1 MTDFGASSNSSESEI
16 FFRMTD
22 RLQMESCAMA
32 VVKDGKSV
40 VISSKTTELIDHF
53 GAAFIR
59 RLKRALPDT
68 PIEVFM
74 PPDTEAMLDRF
85 NKLLTT
91 IKLDEATQP
100 RGGQLPEK
108 IWVVH
113 DANALA
119 THELDLFT
127 RLILQFP
134 GAGIG
139 AVLMFA
145 SESAQA
151 DKLSTQNKQFVSWA
165 LELPTP
171 EQKLSAIQQARKNG
185 NEEMAVEFFNKLAK
199 ASTKKT
205 TPLLNAAVASGG
217 ASKAASPQQDKSKSL
232 KKSKKWAWILAVS
245 ALLLSSMGVAAI
257 LHPDLSQKVMAQV
270 SGFYDDLLALGSPE
284 KKKTAQKNATNPES
298 AANNKLERNSD
309 TAPEIVA
316 APGQPNNEANNPPPP
331 GPPADLKPYTAKP
344 EAPVTTPPAAPA
356 PPTVA
361 AATPA
366 KPAKVITELPAVAVK
381 GRLWLRGLPEDTF
394 LLEHGVYETVKQAQ
408 STVKT
413 KAWLANARI
422 VPVYQQGKDDS
433 KFAVVTGPFRS
444 RDRAKNTMVRLN
456 LPSDVTIKP
465 QGTLLSQSKPQQ

>member
-1 MTDFGASSNSSESEI
+1 
-16 FFRMTD
+16 MTD

-32 VVKDGKSV
+32 MVKDGKSV

-91 IKLDEATQP
+91 IKLDEATKP

-151 DKLSTQNKQFVSWA
+151 DKLATQNKQFVSWT
-165 LELPTP
+165 LELPTA
-171 EQKLSAIQQARKNG
+171 EQKLSAIQQARKEG
-185 NEEMAVEFFNKLAK
+185 NEEAAVDFFNKLAK
-199 ASTKKT
+199 ASSKKT
-205 TPLLNAAVASGG
+205 TPLLNAAVSSGG
-217 ASKAASPQQDKSKSL
+217 ASKAASPQKDKSNKPQ
-232 KKSKKWAWILAVS
+232 KSKKWTWIMAVS
-245 ALLLSSMGVAAI
+245 ALLLSSVGVAAI
-257 LHPDLSQKVMAQV
+257 LHPDLGQKVIAQV
-270 SGFYDDLLALGSPE
+270 SEFYADVMALGSPE
-284 KKKTAQKNATNPES
+284 KKKTAQNNATKPEG
-298 AANNKLERNSD
+298 AADNKLETNPD
-309 TAPEIVA
+309 TAPDKVVA
-316 APGQPNNEANNPPPP
+316 LGQPKEDVKNPLPP
-331 GPPADLKPYTAKP
+331 GPPADLQPYTAKV
-344 EAPVTTPPAAPA
+344 EAPVATPP
-356 PPTVA
+356 VA

-366 KPAKVITELPAVAVK
+366 KPAKVITELPDVAVK

-394 LLEHGVYETVKQAQ
+394 LLEHGVYETVRQAQ
-408 STVKT
+408 SAVKA

-422 VPVYQQGKDDS
+422 VPMYEPGKDDA

-456 LPSDVTIKP
+456 LPSDVIIKP
-465 QGTLLSQSKPQQ
+465 QGTLLSQSKPPQ

>member
-1 MTDFGASSNSSESEI
+1 
-16 FFRMTD
+16 
-22 RLQMESCAMA
+22 MA

-91 IKLDEATQP
+91 IKLDEATKP

-217 ASKAASPQQDKSKSL
+217 ASKAAAPQKDKSKNP
-232 KKSKKWAWILAVS
+232 KKSKKWTWILAVS

-316 APGQPNNEANNPPPP
+316 APGQPKDDANNPPPP

>member
-32 VVKDGKSV
+32 MVKDGKSV

-91 IKLDEATQP
+91 IKLDEATKP
-100 RGGQLPEK
+100 KGGQLPEK

-151 DKLSTQNKQFVSWA
+151 DKLATQNKQFVSWA
-165 LELPTP
+165 LELPTA
-171 EQKLSAIQQARKNG
+171 EQKLSAIQQARKEG
-185 NEEMAVEFFNKLAK
+185 NEEVAVEFFNKLAK
-199 ASTKKT
+199 ASSKKT
-205 TPLLNAAVASGG
+205 TPLLNAAVSSGG
-217 ASKAASPQQDKSKSL
+217 ASKAASPQKDKSK
-232 KKSKKWAWILAVS
+232 KPQKSKKWTWIMAVS
-245 ALLLSSMGVAAI
+245 ALLLSSVGVAAI
-257 LHPDLSQKVMAQV
+257 LHPDLGQKVIAQV
-270 SGFYDDLLALGSPE
+270 SEFYADVMALGSPE
-284 KKKTAQKNATNPES
+284 KKKTAQNNATKPEG
-298 AANNKLERNSD
+298 AADNKLETNPD
-309 TAPEIVA
+309 TAPDKVVA
-316 APGQPNNEANNPPPP
+316 LGQPKEDVKNPLPP
-331 GPPADLKPYTAKP
+331 GPPADLQPYTAKV
-344 EAPVTTPPAAPA
+344 EAPVATPP
-356 PPTVA
+356 VA

-366 KPAKVITELPAVAVK
+366 KPAKVITELPDVAVK

-444 RDRAKNTMVRLN
+444 KDRAKNTMVRLN

-465 QGTLLSQSKPQQ
+465 QGTLLSQSKPPQ

>member
-1 MTDFGASSNSSESEI
+1 
-16 FFRMTD
+16 MTD

-32 VVKDGKSV
+32 MVKDGKSV

-91 IKLDEATQP
+91 IKLDEATKP

-151 DKLSTQNKQFVSWA
+151 DKLATQNKQFVSWA
-165 LELPTP
+165 LELPTA
-171 EQKLSAIQQARKNG
+171 EQKLSAIQQARKEG
-185 NEEMAVEFFNKLAK
+185 NEEVAVEFFNTLAK
-199 ASTKKT
+199 ASSKKT
-205 TPLLNAAVASGG
+205 TPLLNAAVSSGG
-217 ASKAASPQQDKSKSL
+217 ASKAASPQKDKSK
-232 KKSKKWAWILAVS
+232 KPQKSKKWTWIMAVS
-245 ALLLSSMGVAAI
+245 ALLLSSVGVAAI
-257 LHPDLSQKVMAQV
+257 LHPDLGQKVIAQV
-270 SGFYDDLLALGSPE
+270 SEFYADVMALGSPE
-284 KKKTAQKNATNPES
+284 KKKTAQNNATKPEG
-298 AANNKLERNSD
+298 AADNKLETNPD
-309 TAPEIVA
+309 TAPEKVA
-316 APGQPNNEANNPPPP
+316 ALGQPKEDVKNPLPP
-331 GPPADLKPYTAKP
+331 GPPADLQPYTAKV
-344 EAPVTTPPAAPA
+344 EAPVATPP
-356 PPTVA
+356 VA

-366 KPAKVITELPAVAVK
+366 KPAKVITELPDVAVK

-444 RDRAKNTMVRLN
+444 KDRAKNTMVRLN
-456 LPSDVTIKP
+456 LPSDVTIKA
-465 QGTLLSQSKPQQ
+465 QGTLLLQSKPPQ

>member
-1 MTDFGASSNSSESEI
+1 
-16 FFRMTD
+16 
-22 RLQMESCAMA
+22 MA

-91 IKLDEATQP
+91 LKLDEATKP

-145 SESAQA
+145 SESPQA
-151 DKLSTQNKQFVSWA
+151 DKLATQNKQFVSWA
-165 LELPTP
+165 LELPTS
-171 EQKLSAIQQARKNG
+171 EQKLSAIQQARKDG
-185 NEEMAVEFFNKLAK
+185 NEEAAVEFFNKLAK
-199 ASTKKT
+199 ASSKKT

-217 ASKAASPQQDKSKSL
+217 AAKAASPQKDKSK
-232 KKSKKWAWILAVS
+232 KPKQSKKWTWIMAVS
-245 ALLLSSMGVAAI
+245 ALLLSSVGVAAI
-257 LHPDLSQKVMAQV
+257 LHPELSEKVIAQV
-270 SGFYDDLLALGSPE
+270 SDFYDDVMALGSPA
-284 KKKTAQKNATNPES
+284 KKKTAQNNAAKPEGAVENKSEANPDAS
-298 AANNKLERNSD
+298 
-309 TAPEIVA
+309 PEKFA
-316 APGQPNNEANNPPPP
+316 APGQPKDEANNTKPP
-331 GPPADLKPYTAKP
+331 GPPADLNPYTAKP
-344 EAPVTTPPAAPA
+344 EAPAATPPVAAAAPA
-356 PPTVA
+356 KT
-361 AATPA
+361 
-366 KPAKVITELPAVAVK
+366 AKVITELPDVAVK
-381 GRLWLRGLPEDTF
+381 GRLWLKGLPEDTF
-394 LLEHGVYETVKQAQ
+394 FLEHGVYETVKQAQ
-408 STVKT
+408 STVKA

-422 VPVYQQGKDDS
+422 VPIYDQGKDDS

-444 RDRAKNTMVRLN
+444 KERAKNTMLRLN
-456 LPSDVTIKP
+456 LPAEVTIKP
-465 QGTLLSQSKPQQ
+465 QGTLLSQSKSPQ

>member
-1 MTDFGASSNSSESEI
+1 
-16 FFRMTD
+16 
-22 RLQMESCAMA
+22 MESCAMA

-91 IKLDEATQP
+91 LKLDEATKP
-100 RGGQLPEK
+100 KGGQLPEK

-119 THELDLFT
+119 THELDLLT

-151 DKLSTQNKQFVSWA
+151 DKLATQNKQFVSWA
-165 LELPTP
+165 LELPTA
-171 EQKLSAIQQARKNG
+171 EQKLSAIQQARKDG
-185 NEEMAVEFFNKLAK
+185 NEEVAVEFFNKLAK
-199 ASTKKT
+199 ASSKKT

-217 ASKAASPQQDKSKSL
+217 ASKAASPQKDKSK
-232 KKSKKWAWILAVS
+232 KPQKSKKWTWIMAVS
-245 ALLLSSMGVAAI
+245 ALLLSSVGVAAI
-257 LHPDLSQKVMAQV
+257 LHPELSGKVIAQV
-270 SGFYDDLLALGSPE
+270 TEFYDDVMALGSPG
-284 KKKTAQKNATNPES
+284 KKKTAQNATKPES
-298 AANNKLERNSD
+298 AADNKIETNTD
-309 TAPEIVA
+309 VAPEKVA
-316 APGQPNNEANNPPPP
+316 ASGQPKDDANNPAPP
-331 GPPADLKPYTAKP
+331 GPPADLNPYTPKP
-344 EAPVTTPPAAPA
+344 EAPIASPPL
-356 PPTVA
+356 
-361 AATPA
+361 ATASPA
-366 KPAKVITELPAVAVK
+366 KPAKVITELPDVAVK
-381 GRLWLRGLPEDTF
+381 GRLWLKALPEDTF
-394 LLEHGVYETVKQAQ
+394 FLEHGVYETVKQAQ
-408 STVKT
+408 STVKA

-422 VPVYQQGKDDS
+422 VPIYEQGKDDS

-444 RDRAKNTMVRLN
+444 KERAKNTMMRLN
-456 LPSDVTIKP
+456 LPAEVTIKP
-465 QGTLLSQSKPQQ
+465 QGTLLSQSKTPQ

>member
-32 VVKDGKSV
+32 MVKDGKSV

-91 IKLDEATQP
+91 IKLDEATKP

-151 DKLSTQNKQFVSWA
+151 DKLATQNKQFVSWA
-165 LELPTP
+165 LELPTA
-171 EQKLSAIQQARKNG
+171 EQKLSAIQQARKEG
-185 NEEMAVEFFNKLAK
+185 NEEAAVDFFNKLAK
-199 ASTKKT
+199 ASSKKT
-205 TPLLNAAVASGG
+205 TPLLNAAVSSGG
-217 ASKAASPQQDKSKSL
+217 ASKAASPQKDKSK
-232 KKSKKWAWILAVS
+232 KTIKSKKWTWIMAVS
-245 ALLLSSMGVAAI
+245 ALLLSSVGVAAI
-257 LHPDLSQKVMAQV
+257 LHPDLGQKVIAQV
-270 SGFYDDLLALGSPE
+270 SEFYADVMALGSPE
-284 KKKTAQKNATNPES
+284 KKKTAQNNATKPED
-298 AANNKLERNSD
+298 AADNKLETNPD
-309 TAPEIVA
+309 TAPEKVA
-316 APGQPNNEANNPPPP
+316 ALGQPKEDVKNPLPP
-331 GPPADLKPYTAKP
+331 GPPADLQPYTAKV
-344 EAPVTTPPAAPA
+344 EAPVATPP
-356 PPTVA
+356 VA

-366 KPAKVITELPAVAVK
+366 KPAKVITELPDVAVK

-444 RDRAKNTMVRLN
+444 KDRAKNTMVRLN
-456 LPSDVTIKP
+456 LPSDVTIKA
-465 QGTLLSQSKPQQ
+465 QGTLLLQSKPPQ

>member
-1 MTDFGASSNSSESEI
+1 
-16 FFRMTD
+16 MTD

-32 VVKDGKSV
+32 MVKDGKSV

-91 IKLDEATQP
+91 IKLDEATKP

-151 DKLSTQNKQFVSWA
+151 DKLATQNKQFVSWA
-165 LELPTP
+165 LELPTA
-171 EQKLSAIQQARKNG
+171 EQKLSAIQQARKEG
-185 NEEMAVEFFNKLAK
+185 NEEVAVEFFNKLAK
-199 ASTKKT
+199 ASSKKT
-205 TPLLNAAVASGG
+205 TPLLNAAVSSGG
-217 ASKAASPQQDKSKSL
+217 ASKAASPQKDKSK
-232 KKSKKWAWILAVS
+232 KPQKSKKWTWIMAVS
-245 ALLLSSMGVAAI
+245 ALLLSSVGVAAI
-257 LHPDLSQKVMAQV
+257 LHPDLGQKVIAQV
-270 SGFYDDLLALGSPE
+270 SEFYADVMALGSPE
-284 KKKTAQKNATNPES
+284 KKKTAQNNATKPED
-298 AANNKLERNSD
+298 AADNKLETNPD
-309 TAPEIVA
+309 TAPEKVA
-316 APGQPNNEANNPPPP
+316 ALGQPKEDVKNPLPP
-331 GPPADLKPYTAKP
+331 GPPADLQPYTAKV
-344 EAPVTTPPAAPA
+344 EAPVATPP
-356 PPTVA
+356 VA

-366 KPAKVITELPAVAVK
+366 KPAKVITELPDVAVK

-444 RDRAKNTMVRLN
+444 KDRAKNTMVRLN

-465 QGTLLSQSKPQQ
+465 QGTLLSQSKPPQ

>member
-32 VVKDGKSV
+32 MVKDGKSV

-74 PPDTEAMLDRF
+74 PPDTEAMLERF

-91 IKLDEATQP
+91 IKLDEATKP

-151 DKLSTQNKQFVSWA
+151 DKLATQNKQFVSWT
-165 LELPTP
+165 LELPTA
-171 EQKLSAIQQARKNG
+171 EQKLSAIQQARKEG
-185 NEEMAVEFFNKLAK
+185 NEEVAVEFFNKLAK
-199 ASTKKT
+199 ASSKKT
-205 TPLLNAAVASGG
+205 TPLLNAAVSSGG
-217 ASKAASPQQDKSKSL
+217 ASKAASPQKDKSK
-232 KKSKKWAWILAVS
+232 KPQKSKKWTWIMAVS
-245 ALLLSSMGVAAI
+245 ALLLSSVGVAAI
-257 LHPDLSQKVMAQV
+257 LHPDLGQKVIAQV
-270 SGFYDDLLALGSPE
+270 SEFYADVMALGSPE
-284 KKKTAQKNATNPES
+284 KKKTAQNNPTKPEDAADDKLETNP
-298 AANNKLERNSD
+298 D
-309 TAPEIVA
+309 TAPEKVA
-316 APGQPNNEANNPPPP
+316 VPGQPKEDVKNPPPP
-331 GPPADLKPYTAKP
+331 GPPADLQPYTTKV
-344 EAPVTTPPAAPA
+344 EAPVATPP
-356 PPTVA
+356 VA

-366 KPAKVITELPAVAVK
+366 KPAKVITELPDVAVK

-444 RDRAKNTMVRLN
+444 KDRAKNTMVRLN

-465 QGTLLSQSKPQQ
+465 QGTLLLQSKPPQ

>member
-32 VVKDGKSV
+32 MVKDGKSV

-74 PPDTEAMLDRF
+74 PPDTEAMLERF

-91 IKLDEATQP
+91 IKLDEATKP

-151 DKLSTQNKQFVSWA
+151 DKLATQNKQFVSWA
-165 LELPTP
+165 LELPTA
-171 EQKLSAIQQARKNG
+171 EQKLSAIQQARKEG
-185 NEEMAVEFFNKLAK
+185 NEEVAVEFFNKLAK
-199 ASTKKT
+199 ASSKKT
-205 TPLLNAAVASGG
+205 TPLLNAAVSSGG
-217 ASKAASPQQDKSKSL
+217 ASKAASPQKEKSK
-232 KKSKKWAWILAVS
+232 KPQKSKKWTWIMAIS
-245 ALLLSSMGVAAI
+245 ALLLSSVGVAAI
-257 LHPDLSQKVMAQV
+257 LHPDLGQKVIAQV
-270 SGFYDDLLALGSPE
+270 SEFYADVMALGSPE
-284 KKKTAQKNATNPES
+284 KKKTAQNNATKPEG
-298 AANNKLERNSD
+298 AADNKLETNPD
-309 TAPEIVA
+309 TAPEKVA
-316 APGQPNNEANNPPPP
+316 ALVQPKEDVKNPLPP
-331 GPPADLKPYTAKP
+331 GPPADLQPYTAKV
-344 EAPVTTPPAAPA
+344 EAPVATPP
-356 PPTVA
+356 VA

-366 KPAKVITELPAVAVK
+366 KPAKVITELPDVAVK

-444 RDRAKNTMVRLN
+444 KDRAKNTMVRLN

-465 QGTLLSQSKPQQ
+465 QGTLLLQSKPPQ

>member
-1 MTDFGASSNSSESEI
+1 
-16 FFRMTD
+16 MTD

-32 VVKDGKSV
+32 MVKDGKSV

-91 IKLDEATQP
+91 IKLDEATKP

-151 DKLSTQNKQFVSWA
+151 DKLATQNKQFVSWA
-165 LELPTP
+165 LELPTA
-171 EQKLSAIQQARKNG
+171 EQKLSAIQQARKEG
-185 NEEMAVEFFNKLAK
+185 NEEVAVEFFNKLAK
-199 ASTKKT
+199 ASSKKT
-205 TPLLNAAVASGG
+205 TPLLNAAVSSGG
-217 ASKAASPQQDKSKSL
+217 ASKAASPQKDKSK
-232 KKSKKWAWILAVS
+232 KPQKSKKWTWIMAVS
-245 ALLLSSMGVAAI
+245 ALLLSSVGVAAI
-257 LHPDLSQKVMAQV
+257 LHPDLGQKVIAQV
-270 SGFYDDLLALGSPE
+270 SEFYADVMALGSPE
-284 KKKTAQKNATNPES
+284 KKKTAQNNATKPEDD
-298 AANNKLERNSD
+298 ADNKLETNPD
-309 TAPEIVA
+309 TAPEKVA
-316 APGQPNNEANNPPPP
+316 VPGQPKDDAKNPPPP

-344 EAPVTTPPAAPA
+344 EAPVATPP
-356 PPTVA
+356 VA

-366 KPAKVITELPAVAVK
+366 KPAKVITELPDVAVK

-456 LPSDVTIKP
+456 LPSDVIIKP
-465 QGTLLSQSKPQQ
+465 QGTLLSQSKPPQ

>member
-91 IKLDEATQP
+91 IKLDEATKP

>member
-91 IKLDEATQP
+91 IKLDEATKP
-100 RGGQLPEK
+100 RSGQLPEK

-151 DKLSTQNKQFVSWA
+151 DKLATQNKQFVSWA

-171 EQKLSAIQQARKNG
+171 EQKLSAIQQARKEG
-185 NEEMAVEFFNKLAK
+185 NEEAAVEFFNKLAK

-205 TPLLNAAVASGG
+205 TPLLNAAVASGP
-217 ASKAASPQQDKSKSL
+217 ASKAAPPQKDKSKNL
-232 KKSKKWAWILAVS
+232 KKSKKWTWILAVS

-257 LHPDLSQKVMAQV
+257 LHPDLSQKVIAQV
-270 SGFYDDLLALGSPE
+270 SGFYDDVLALGSPE
-284 KKKTAQKNATNPES
+284 KKKTAQNNATKPEGV
-298 AANNKLERNSD
+298 ADNKLDTNPD
-309 TAPEIVA
+309 TAPEKVA
-316 APGQPNNEANNPPPP
+316 TAGQPKDDANNPPPP
-331 GPPADLKPYTAKP
+331 GPPADLNPYIAKA
-344 EAPVTTPPAAPA
+344 EAPVTTPP
-356 PPTVA
+356 VA
-361 AATPA
+361 AAPA
-366 KPAKVITELPAVAVK
+366 KPAKIITELPDVAVQ

-394 LLEHGVYETVKQAQ
+394 LLEHGVYETVRQAQ
-408 STVKT
+408 SAVKA

-422 VPVYQQGKDDS
+422 VPMYQPGKDDA
-433 KFAVVTGPFRS
+433 KFAVLTGPFRS
-444 RDRAKNTMVRLN
+444 KDRAKNTMVRLN

-465 QGTLLSQSKPQQ
+465 QGTLLSQSKPPQ

>member
-91 IKLDEATQP
+91 LKLDEATKP

-151 DKLSTQNKQFVSWA
+151 DKLATQNKQFVSWA
-165 LELPTP
+165 LELPTS
-171 EQKLSAIQQARKNG
+171 EQKLSAIQQARKDG
-185 NEEMAVEFFNKLAK
+185 NEELAVEFFNKLAK
-199 ASTKKT
+199 ASSKKT

-217 ASKAASPQQDKSKSL
+217 ASKAASPQKDKSK
-232 KKSKKWAWILAVS
+232 KPKQSKKWTWIMAVS
-245 ALLLSSMGVAAI
+245 ALLLSSVGVAAI
-257 LHPDLSQKVMAQV
+257 LHPELSEKVIAQV
-270 SGFYDDLLALGSPE
+270 SDFYDDVMALGSPA
-284 KKKTAQKNATNPES
+284 KKKTAQNNAAKPEGAVENKSEANPDAS
-298 AANNKLERNSD
+298 
-309 TAPEIVA
+309 PEKFA
-316 APGQPNNEANNPPPP
+316 APGQPKDEANNTKPP
-331 GPPADLKPYTAKP
+331 GPPADLNPYTAKP
-344 EAPVTTPPAAPA
+344 EAPAATPPVAAAAPA
-356 PPTVA
+356 KT
-361 AATPA
+361 
-366 KPAKVITELPAVAVK
+366 AKVITELPDVAVK
-381 GRLWLRGLPEDTF
+381 GRLWLKGLPEDTF
-394 LLEHGVYETVKQAQ
+394 FLEHGVYETVKQAQ
-408 STVKT
+408 STVKA

-422 VPVYQQGKDDS
+422 VPIYDQGKDDS

-444 RDRAKNTMVRLN
+444 KERAKNTMLRLN
-456 LPSDVTIKP
+456 LPAEVTIKP
-465 QGTLLSQSKPQQ
+465 QGTLLSQSKPPQ

>member
-1 MTDFGASSNSSESEI
+1 
-16 FFRMTD
+16 MTD

>member
-1 MTDFGASSNSSESEI
+1 
-16 FFRMTD
+16 MTD

-32 VVKDGKSV
+32 MVKDGKSV

-91 IKLDEATQP
+91 IKLDEATKP

-151 DKLSTQNKQFVSWA
+151 DKLATQNKQFVSWA
-165 LELPTP
+165 LELPTA
-171 EQKLSAIQQARKNG
+171 EQKLSAIQQARKEG
-185 NEEMAVEFFNKLAK
+185 NEEVAVEFFNKLAK
-199 ASTKKT
+199 ASSKKT
-205 TPLLNAAVASGG
+205 TPLLNAAVSSGG
-217 ASKAASPQQDKSKSL
+217 ASKAASPQKDKSK
-232 KKSKKWAWILAVS
+232 KPQKSKKWTWIMAVS
-245 ALLLSSMGVAAI
+245 ALLLSSVGVAAI
-257 LHPDLSQKVMAQV
+257 LHPDLGQKVIAQV
-270 SGFYDDLLALGSPE
+270 SEFYADVMALGSPE
-284 KKKTAQKNATNPES
+284 KKKTAQNNAMKAES
-298 AANNKLERNSD
+298 AADNKLETNPD
-309 TAPEIVA
+309 TAPDKVVA
-316 APGQPNNEANNPPPP
+316 LGQPKEDVKNPLPP
-331 GPPADLKPYTAKP
+331 GPPADLQPYTAKV
-344 EAPVTTPPAAPA
+344 EAPVATPP
-356 PPTVA
+356 VA

-366 KPAKVITELPAVAVK
+366 KPAKVITELPDVAVK

-444 RDRAKNTMVRLN
+444 KDRAKNTMVRLN
-456 LPSDVTIKP
+456 LSSDVTIKP
-465 QGTLLSQSKPQQ
+465 QGTLLSQSKPPQ

>member
-1 MTDFGASSNSSESEI
+1 
-16 FFRMTD
+16 MTD

-91 IKLDEATQP
+91 IKLDEATKP

-151 DKLSTQNKQFVSWA
+151 DKLATQNKQFVSWA

-171 EQKLSAIQQARKNG
+171 EQKLSAIQQARKEG
-185 NEEMAVEFFNKLAK
+185 NEEAAVEFFNKLAK

-205 TPLLNAAVASGG
+205 TPLLNAAVASGP
-217 ASKAASPQQDKSKSL
+217 ASKAAAPQKDKSKNP
-232 KKSKKWAWILAVS
+232 KKSKKWTWILAVS

-257 LHPDLSQKVMAQV
+257 LHPDLSQKVIAQV
-270 SGFYDDLLALGSPE
+270 SGFYDDVLALGSPE
-284 KKKTAQKNATNPES
+284 KKKTAQNNATKPEGV
-298 AANNKLERNSD
+298 ADNKLDTNPD
-309 TAPEIVA
+309 TAPEKVA
-316 APGQPNNEANNPPPP
+316 TAGQPKDDANNPPPP

-344 EAPVTTPPAAPA
+344 EVPVATPQ
-356 PPTVA
+356 VA
-361 AATPA
+361 AATPPVAAPAPA
-366 KPAKVITELPAVAVK
+366 KPSKVITELPEVAVQ

-394 LLEHGVYETVKQAQ
+394 LLEHGVYETVRQAQ
-408 STVKT
+408 SAVKA

-422 VPVYQQGKDDS
+422 VPMYEPGKDDA
-433 KFAVVTGPFRS
+433 KFAVLTGPFRS

-465 QGTLLSQSKPQQ
+465 QGTLLSQSKPPQ

>member
-91 IKLDEATQP
+91 IKLDEATKP

-151 DKLSTQNKQFVSWA
+151 DKLATQNKQFVSWA

-171 EQKLSAIQQARKNG
+171 EQKLSAIQQARKEG
-185 NEEMAVEFFNKLAK
+185 NEEVAVEFFNKLAK

-205 TPLLNAAVASGG
+205 TPLLNAAVASGP
-217 ASKAASPQQDKSKSL
+217 ASKAAPPQKDKSKNL
-232 KKSKKWAWILAVS
+232 KKSKKWTWILAVS

-257 LHPDLSQKVMAQV
+257 LHPDLSQKVIAQV
-270 SGFYDDLLALGSPE
+270 TGFYDDVLALGSPE
-284 KKKTAQKNATNPES
+284 KKKTAQINATKAEGAAVNKSETNP
-298 AANNKLERNSD
+298 D
-309 TAPEIVA
+309 TAPEKVA
-316 APGQPNNEANNPPPP
+316 TAGQPKDDANNPPPP
-331 GPPADLKPYTAKP
+331 GPPADLNPYIAKP
-344 EAPVTTPPAAPA
+344 EAPVATPQVAATPPP
-356 PPTVA
+356 VA

-366 KPAKVITELPAVAVK
+366 KPAKIITELPVVAVQ

-394 LLEHGVYETVKQAQ
+394 LLEHGVYETVRQAQ
-408 STVKT
+408 SAVKA

-422 VPVYQQGKDDS
+422 VPMYQPGKDEA
-433 KFAVVTGPFRS
+433 KFVVLTGPFRS
-444 RDRAKNTMVRLN
+444 KDRAKNTMVRLN
-456 LPSDVTIKP
+456 LSSDVTIKP
-465 QGTLLSQSKPQQ
+465 QGTLLSQSKPPQ

>member
-1 MTDFGASSNSSESEI
+1 
-16 FFRMTD
+16 MTD

-91 IKLDEATQP
+91 IKLDEATKP

>member
-1 MTDFGASSNSSESEI
+1 
-16 FFRMTD
+16 
-22 RLQMESCAMA
+22 MA

-91 IKLDEATQP
+91 IKLDEATKP

-151 DKLSTQNKQFVSWA
+151 DKLATQNKQFVSWA

-171 EQKLSAIQQARKNG
+171 EQKLSAIQQARKEG
-185 NEEMAVEFFNKLAK
+185 NEEAAVEFFNKLAK

-205 TPLLNAAVASGG
+205 TPLLNAAVASGP
-217 ASKAASPQQDKSKSL
+217 ASKAAPPQKDKSKNL
-232 KKSKKWAWILAVS
+232 KKSKKWTWILAVS

-257 LHPDLSQKVMAQV
+257 LHPDLSQKVIAQV
-270 SGFYDDLLALGSPE
+270 SGFYDDVLALGSPE
-284 KKKTAQKNATNPES
+284 KKKTAQNNATKPEGV
-298 AANNKLERNSD
+298 ADNKLDTNPD
-309 TAPEIVA
+309 TAPEKVA
-316 APGQPNNEANNPPPP
+316 AAGQPKDDANSPPPP
-331 GPPADLKPYTAKP
+331 GPPADLNPYIAKA
-344 EAPVTTPPAAPA
+344 EAPVTTPP
-356 PPTVA
+356 VA
-361 AATPA
+361 AAPA
-366 KPAKVITELPAVAVK
+366 KPAKIITELPDVAVQ

-394 LLEHGVYETVKQAQ
+394 LLEHGVYETVRQAQ
-408 STVKT
+408 SAVKA

-422 VPVYQQGKDDS
+422 VPMYQPGKDDA
-433 KFAVVTGPFRS
+433 KFAVLTGPFRS
-444 RDRAKNTMVRLN
+444 KDRAKNTMVRLN

-465 QGTLLSQSKPQQ
+465 QGTLLSQSKPPQ

>member
-1 MTDFGASSNSSESEI
+1 
-16 FFRMTD
+16 MTD

-32 VVKDGKSV
+32 MVKDGKSV

-91 IKLDEATQP
+91 IKLDEATKP

-151 DKLSTQNKQFVSWA
+151 DKLATQNKQFVSWA
-165 LELPTP
+165 LELPTA
-171 EQKLSAIQQARKNG
+171 EQKLSAIQQARKEG
-185 NEEMAVEFFNKLAK
+185 NEEVAVEFFNKLAK
-199 ASTKKT
+199 ASSKKT
-205 TPLLNAAVASGG
+205 TPLLNAAVSSGG
-217 ASKAASPQQDKSKSL
+217 ASKAASPQKDKSK
-232 KKSKKWAWILAVS
+232 KPQKSKKWTWIMAVS
-245 ALLLSSMGVAAI
+245 ALLLSSVGVAAI
-257 LHPDLSQKVMAQV
+257 LHPDLGQKVIAQV
-270 SGFYDDLLALGSPE
+270 SEFYADVMALGSPE
-284 KKKTAQKNATNPES
+284 KKKTAQNNATKPED
-298 AANNKLERNSD
+298 AADNKLETNPDS
-309 TAPEIVA
+309 APEKVA
-316 APGQPNNEANNPPPP
+316 ALGQPKEDVKNPLPP
-331 GPPADLKPYTAKP
+331 GPPADLQPYTAKV
-344 EAPVTTPPAAPA
+344 EAPVATPP
-356 PPTVA
+356 VA

-366 KPAKVITELPAVAVK
+366 KPAKVITELPDVAVK

-444 RDRAKNTMVRLN
+444 KDRAKNTMVRLN

-465 QGTLLSQSKPQQ
+465 QGTLLSQSKPPQ

>member
-1 MTDFGASSNSSESEI
+1 
-16 FFRMTD
+16 MTD

-91 IKLDEATQP
+91 IKLDEATKP

-171 EQKLSAIQQARKNG
+171 EQKLSAIQQARKEG
-185 NEEMAVEFFNKLAK
+185 NEEAAIEFFNKLAK

-217 ASKAASPQQDKSKSL
+217 ASKAAPPQKDKSKNL
-232 KKSKKWAWILAVS
+232 KKSKKWTWILAVS

>member
-91 IKLDEATQP
+91 IKLDEATKP

-151 DKLSTQNKQFVSWA
+151 DKLATQNKQFVSWA

-171 EQKLSAIQQARKNG
+171 EQKLSAIQQARKEG
-185 NEEMAVEFFNKLAK
+185 NEEVAIEFFNKLAK

-217 ASKAASPQQDKSKSL
+217 ASKAAPPQKDKSKNL
-232 KKSKKWAWILAVS
+232 KKSKKWTWILAVS

-257 LHPDLSQKVMAQV
+257 LHPDLSQKVIAQV
-270 SGFYDDLLALGSPE
+270 TGFYDDVLALGSPE
-284 KKKTAQKNATNPES
+284 KKKTAQINATKAEG
-298 AANNKLERNSD
+298 AADNKLDTNPS
-309 TAPEIVA
+309 TAPEKVA
-316 APGQPNNEANNPPPP
+316 TAGQPKDDANNPPPP
-331 GPPADLKPYTAKP
+331 GPPADLNPYIAKP
-344 EAPVTTPPAAPA
+344 EAPVATPQVAATPPP
-356 PPTVA
+356 VA

-366 KPAKVITELPAVAVK
+366 KPAKIITELPVVAVQ

-422 VPVYQQGKDDS
+422 VPVYQQGKDDA
-433 KFAVVTGPFRS
+433 KFVVLTGPFRS
-444 RDRAKNTMVRLN
+444 KDRAKNTMVRLN
-456 LPSDVTIKP
+456 LSADVTIKP

>member
-32 VVKDGKSV
+32 MVKDGKSV

-91 IKLDEATQP
+91 IKLDEATKP

-151 DKLSTQNKQFVSWA
+151 DKLATQNKQFVSWA
-165 LELPTP
+165 LELPTA
-171 EQKLSAIQQARKNG
+171 EQKLSAIQQARKEG
-185 NEEMAVEFFNKLAK
+185 NEEVAVEFFNKLAK
-199 ASTKKT
+199 ASSKKT
-205 TPLLNAAVASGG
+205 TPLLNAAVSSGG
-217 ASKAASPQQDKSKSL
+217 ASKAASPQKDKSK
-232 KKSKKWAWILAVS
+232 KPQKSKKWTWIMAVS
-245 ALLLSSMGVAAI
+245 ALLLSSVGVAAI
-257 LHPDLSQKVMAQV
+257 LHPDLGQKVIAQV
-270 SGFYDDLLALGSPE
+270 SEFYADVMALGSPE
-284 KKKTAQKNATNPES
+284 KKKTAQNNATKPED
-298 AANNKLERNSD
+298 AADNKLETNPD
-309 TAPEIVA
+309 TAPEKVA
-316 APGQPNNEANNPPPP
+316 ALGQPKEDVKNPLPP
-331 GPPADLKPYTAKP
+331 GPPADLQPYTAKV
-344 EAPVTTPPAAPA
+344 EAPVATPP
-356 PPTVA
+356 VA

-366 KPAKVITELPAVAVK
+366 KPAKVITELPDVAVK

-444 RDRAKNTMVRLN
+444 KDRAKNTMVRLN

-465 QGTLLSQSKPQQ
+465 QGTLLLRSKPPQ

>member
-91 IKLDEATQP
+91 LKLDEATKP

-145 SESAQA
+145 SESPQA
-151 DKLSTQNKQFVSWA
+151 DKLATQNKQFVSWA
-165 LELPTP
+165 LELPTS
-171 EQKLSAIQQARKNG
+171 EQKLSAIQQARKDG
-185 NEEMAVEFFNKLAK
+185 NEEAAVEFFNKLAK
-199 ASTKKT
+199 ASSKKT

-217 ASKAASPQQDKSKSL
+217 AAKAASPQKDKSK
-232 KKSKKWAWILAVS
+232 KPKQSKKWTWIMAVS
-245 ALLLSSMGVAAI
+245 ALLLSSVGVAAI
-257 LHPDLSQKVMAQV
+257 LHPELSEKVIAQV
-270 SGFYDDLLALGSPE
+270 SDFYDDVMALGSPA
-284 KKKTAQKNATNPES
+284 KKKTAQNNAAKPEGAVENKSEANPDAS
-298 AANNKLERNSD
+298 
-309 TAPEIVA
+309 PEKFA
-316 APGQPNNEANNPPPP
+316 APGQPKDEANNTKPP
-331 GPPADLKPYTAKP
+331 GPPADLNPYTAKP
-344 EAPVTTPPAAPA
+344 EAPAATPPVAAAAPA
-356 PPTVA
+356 KT
-361 AATPA
+361 
-366 KPAKVITELPAVAVK
+366 AKVITELPDVAVK
-381 GRLWLRGLPEDTF
+381 GRLWLKGLPEDTF
-394 LLEHGVYETVKQAQ
+394 FLEHGVYETVKQAQ
-408 STVKT
+408 STVKA

-422 VPVYQQGKDDS
+422 VPIYDQGKDDS

-444 RDRAKNTMVRLN
+444 KERAKNTMLRLN
-456 LPSDVTIKP
+456 LPAEVTIKP
-465 QGTLLSQSKPQQ
+465 QGTLLSQSKSPQ

>member
-1 MTDFGASSNSSESEI
+1 
-16 FFRMTD
+16 
-22 RLQMESCAMA
+22 MA

-91 IKLDEATQP
+91 LKLDEATKP

-151 DKLSTQNKQFVSWA
+151 DKLATQNKQFVSWA
-165 LELPTP
+165 LELPTS
-171 EQKLSAIQQARKNG
+171 EQKLSAIQQARKDG
-185 NEEMAVEFFNKLAK
+185 NEELAVEFFNKLAK
-199 ASTKKT
+199 ASSKKT
-205 TPLLNAAVASGG
+205 TPLLNAAVTSGG
-217 ASKAASPQQDKSKSL
+217 AAKAASPQKDKSK
-232 KKSKKWAWILAVS
+232 KPKQSKKWTWIMAVS
-245 ALLLSSMGVAAI
+245 ALLLSSVGVAAI
-257 LHPDLSQKVMAQV
+257 LHPELSEKVIAQI
-270 SGFYDDLLALGSPE
+270 SDFYDDVMALGSPA
-284 KKKTAQKNATNPES
+284 KKKTAQNNAAKPEGAVENKSEANPDAS
-298 AANNKLERNSD
+298 
-309 TAPEIVA
+309 PEKFA
-316 APGQPNNEANNPPPP
+316 APGQPKDEANNTKPP
-331 GPPADLKPYTAKP
+331 GPPADLNPYTAKP
-344 EAPVTTPPAAPA
+344 EAPAATPPVAAAAPA
-356 PPTVA
+356 KT
-361 AATPA
+361 
-366 KPAKVITELPAVAVK
+366 AKVITELPDVAVK
-381 GRLWLRGLPEDTF
+381 GRLWLKGLPEDTF
-394 LLEHGVYETVKQAQ
+394 FLEHGVYETVKQAQ
-408 STVKT
+408 STVKA

-422 VPVYQQGKDDS
+422 VPIYDQGKDDS

-444 RDRAKNTMVRLN
+444 KERAKNTMLRLN
-456 LPSDVTIKP
+456 LPAEVTIKP
-465 QGTLLSQSKPQQ
+465 QGTLLSQSKPPQ

>member
-1 MTDFGASSNSSESEI
+1 
-16 FFRMTD
+16 MTD

-91 IKLDEATQP
+91 IKLDEATKP

-145 SESAQA
+145 SESPQA
-151 DKLSTQNKQFVSWA
+151 DKLATQNKQFVSWA

-217 ASKAASPQQDKSKSL
+217 ASKAAPPQKDKSKNL
-232 KKSKKWAWILAVS
+232 KKSKKWTWILAVS

-366 KPAKVITELPAVAVK
+366 KPAKVITELPDVAVK

-465 QGTLLSQSKPQQ
+465 QGTLLSQSKPPQ

>member
-1 MTDFGASSNSSESEI
+1 
-16 FFRMTD
+16 
-22 RLQMESCAMA
+22 
-32 VVKDGKSV
+32 
-40 VISSKTTELIDHF
+40 
-53 GAAFIR
+53 
-59 RLKRALPDT
+59 
-68 PIEVFM
+68 
-74 PPDTEAMLDRF
+74 
-85 NKLLTT
+85 
-91 IKLDEATQP
+91 
-100 RGGQLPEK
+100 
-108 IWVVH
+108 
-113 DANALA
+113 
-119 THELDLFT
+119 
-127 RLILQFP
+127 
-134 GAGIG
+134 
-139 AVLMFA
+139 
-145 SESAQA
+145 
-151 DKLSTQNKQFVSWA
+151 
-165 LELPTP
+165 
-171 EQKLSAIQQARKNG
+171 
-185 NEEMAVEFFNKLAK
+185 
-199 ASTKKT
+199 
-205 TPLLNAAVASGG
+205 
-217 ASKAASPQQDKSKSL
+217 
-232 KKSKKWAWILAVS
+232 

-257 LHPDLSQKVMAQV
+257 LHPDLSQKVIAQV

-456 LPSDVTIKP
+456 LPSDVIIKP
-465 QGTLLSQSKPQQ
+465 QGTLLSQSKPPQ

>member
-74 PPDTEAMLDRF
+74 PPDTEAMLERF

-91 IKLDEATQP
+91 IKLDEATKP

-151 DKLSTQNKQFVSWA
+151 DKLATQNKQFVSWA

-171 EQKLSAIQQARKNG
+171 EQKLSAIQQARKEG
-185 NEEMAVEFFNKLAK
+185 NEEVAIEFFNKLAK

-217 ASKAASPQQDKSKSL
+217 ASKAAPPQKDKSKNL
-232 KKSKKWAWILAVS
+232 KKSKKWTWILAVS

-257 LHPDLSQKVMAQV
+257 LHPDLSQKVIAQV
-270 SGFYDDLLALGSPE
+270 TGFYDDVLALGSPE
-284 KKKTAQKNATNPES
+284 KKKTAQNNAMKAEGAADNKLDTNPS
-298 AANNKLERNSD
+298 
-309 TAPEIVA
+309 TAPEKVA
-316 APGQPNNEANNPPPP
+316 TAGQPKDDANNPPP
-331 GPPADLKPYTAKP
+331 GPPADLNPYIAKP
-344 EAPVTTPPAAPA
+344 EAPVATPQVAATPPP
-356 PPTVA
+356 VA

-366 KPAKVITELPAVAVK
+366 KPAKIITELPVVAVQ

-394 LLEHGVYETVKQAQ
+394 LLEHGVYETVRQAQ
-408 STVKT
+408 SAVKA

-422 VPVYQQGKDDS
+422 VPMYQPGKDDA
-433 KFAVVTGPFRS
+433 KFVVLTGPFRS
-444 RDRAKNTMVRLN
+444 KDRAKNTMVRLN
-456 LPSDVTIKP
+456 LSSDVTIKP

>member
-1 MTDFGASSNSSESEI
+1 
-16 FFRMTD
+16 MTD

-91 IKLDEATQP
+91 IKLDEATKP

-171 EQKLSAIQQARKNG
+171 EQKLSAIQQARKEG
-185 NEEMAVEFFNKLAK
+185 NEEAAIEFFNKLAK

-205 TPLLNAAVASGG
+205 TPLLNAAVASGP
-217 ASKAASPQQDKSKSL
+217 ASKAAPPQKDKSKNL
-232 KKSKKWAWILAVS
+232 KKSKKWTWILAVS

>member
-1 MTDFGASSNSSESEI
+1 M
-16 FFRMTD
+16 
-22 RLQMESCAMA
+22 AM
-32 VVKDGKSV
+32 VKDGKSV

-91 IKLDEATQP
+91 IKLDEATKP
-100 RGGQLPEK
+100 KGGQLPEK

-145 SESAQA
+145 SESAHA
-151 DKLSTQNKQFVSWA
+151 DKLATQNKQFVSWA
-165 LELPTP
+165 LELPTA
-171 EQKLSAIQQARKNG
+171 EQKLSAIQQARKEG
-185 NEEMAVEFFNKLAK
+185 NEEVAVEFFNKLAK
-199 ASTKKT
+199 ASSKKT
-205 TPLLNAAVASGG
+205 TPLLNAAVSSGG
-217 ASKAASPQQDKSKSL
+217 ASKAASPQKDKSK
-232 KKSKKWAWILAVS
+232 KPQKSKKWTWIMAVS
-245 ALLLSSMGVAAI
+245 ALLLSSVGVAAI
-257 LHPDLSQKVMAQV
+257 LHPDLGQKVIAQV
-270 SGFYDDLLALGSPE
+270 SEFYADVMALGSPE
-284 KKKTAQKNATNPES
+284 KKKTAQNNATKPDG
-298 AANNKLERNSD
+298 AADNKLETNPD
-309 TAPEIVA
+309 TAPEKVA
-316 APGQPNNEANNPPPP
+316 ALGQPKEDVKNPLPP
-331 GPPADLKPYTAKP
+331 GPPADLQPYTAKV
-344 EAPVTTPPAAPA
+344 EAPVATPP
-356 PPTVA
+356 VA

-366 KPAKVITELPAVAVK
+366 KPAKVITELPDVAVK

-444 RDRAKNTMVRLN
+444 KDRAKNTMVRLN
-456 LPSDVTIKP
+456 LPSDVTIKA
-465 QGTLLSQSKPQQ
+465 QGTLLLQSKPPQ

>member
-32 VVKDGKSV
+32 MVKDGKSV

-59 RLKRALPDT
+59 RLKRALPET

-100 RGGQLPEK
+100 RVGQLPEK

-119 THELDLFT
+119 SHELDLFT

-151 DKLSTQNKQFVSWA
+151 DKLATQNKQFVSWA

-171 EQKLSAIQQARKNG
+171 EQKLSAIQQARKDG
-185 NEEMAVEFFNKLAK
+185 NEEVAVEFFNKLAK
-199 ASTKKT
+199 ASSKKT

-217 ASKAASPQQDKSKSL
+217 ASKAASPQKDKSK
-232 KKSKKWAWILAVS
+232 KPQKSKKWTWIMAVS
-245 ALLLSSMGVAAI
+245 ALLLSSVGVAAI
-257 LHPDLSQKVMAQV
+257 LHPELSGKVIAQV
-270 SGFYDDLLALGSPE
+270 TEFYDDVMALGSPG
-284 KKKTAQKNATNPES
+284 KKKTAQNATKPES
-298 AANNKLERNSD
+298 AADNKIETNTD
-309 TAPEIVA
+309 VAPEKVA
-316 APGQPNNEANNPPPP
+316 ASGQPKDDANNPAPP
-331 GPPADLKPYTAKP
+331 GPPADLNPYTPKP
-344 EAPVTTPPAAPA
+344 EAPIASPPL
-356 PPTVA
+356 
-361 AATPA
+361 ATASPA
-366 KPAKVITELPAVAVK
+366 KPAKVITELPDVAVK
-381 GRLWLRGLPEDTF
+381 GRLWLKALPEDTF
-394 LLEHGVYETVKQAQ
+394 FLEHGVYETVKQAQ
-408 STVKT
+408 STVKA

-422 VPVYQQGKDDS
+422 VPIYEQGKDDS

-444 RDRAKNTMVRLN
+444 KERAKNTMMRLN
-456 LPSDVTIKP
+456 LPAEVTIKP
-465 QGTLLSQSKPQQ
+465 QGTLLSQSKTPQ